1 MAELSKNIPNH
12 VAFIMDGNRR
22 WAINHMMEV
31 WKGHKSGALAVKEI
45 IKEAVRLKIPYFSFW
60 GSSLDNIAK
69 RSKEEVSYL
78 FEIFKK
84 NFLDLAKD
92 KDVHQYKIRVRV
104 FGRWRELF
112 PDDVKKAIKS
122 AVEATKNYNDYF
134 LNVFLAYSG
143 IDEMEEAVR
152 KIAEDAKKNPRL
164 KITAETIK
172 KYLFTSQLPPVDYLV
187 RTGGNPHLSGG
198 FMMWETADAQLY
210 FTDKHWPDFS
220 KEEFCLAIQ
229 EYGKRQRKFG
239 A

>member
-1 MAELSKNIPNH
+1 MAEKLKNIPRH

-22 WAINHMMEV
+22 WAMNHMLEA
-31 WKGHKSGALAVKEI
+31 WKGHESGALTVKEI

-69 RSKEEVSYL
+69 RSKEEVSCL
-78 FEIFKK
+78 FKIFKN
-84 NFLDLAKD
+84 NFIDLAKD
-92 KDVHQYKIRVRV
+92 KDIHQNKIKVSV

-112 PDDVKKAIKS
+112 PRDVKEAIER
-122 AVEATKNYNDYF
+122 AIEATKGYNEHF

-143 IDEMEEAVR
+143 IDEMEEAVK
-152 KIAEDAKKNPRL
+152 KISLAARKNPKI

-172 KYLFTSQLPPVDYLV
+172 KYLFTKKLPSVDYLV

-198 FMMWETADAQLY
+198 FMMWETADAQLF
-210 FTDKHWPDFS
+210 FTDKHWPDFT
-220 KEEFCLAIQ
+220 KEDFRAAIE
-229 EYGKRQRKFG
+229 EYGRRQRKFG

>member
-1 MAELSKNIPNH
+1 MAENIKNIPNH

-22 WAINHMMEV
+22 WAMDHMMEV
-31 WKGHKSGALAVKEI
+31 WKGHENGAVTVKEI
-45 IKEAVRLKIPYFSFW
+45 IKEAVKLKIPYFSFW

-69 RSKEEVSYL
+69 RSKEEVAYL
-78 FEIFKK
+78 FQIFKN
-84 NFLDLAKD
+84 NFIDLAKD
-92 KDVHQYKIRVRV
+92 KDIHENKIKVSV
-104 FGRWRELF
+104 FGRWREMF
-112 PDDVKKAIKS
+112 PRDVKEAIEH
-122 AVEATKNYNDYF
+122 AIEITKNHNEYF

-143 IDEMEEAVR
+143 IDEMEEAV
-152 KIAEDAKKNPRL
+152 KNIAEEVRKNPKI

-172 KYLFTSQLPPVDYLV
+172 SYLFTKKLPPVDYLI

-198 FMMWETADAQLY
+198 FMMWDTSDAQLY

-220 KEEFCLAIQ
+220 KEEFRLAIE